1 MKINANFYE
10 RVVIRPNDYKWVN
23 SPTSGVT
30 RVMLDRMGGEVARA
44 TSIVRFK
51 PNSIFPEHYHSGGE
65 EFIVLEGVFS
75 DEHKDYPVG
84 SYVRNPIGTKHSP
97 KIGKEG
103 AIIFVKL
110 RQFDRGDVVQK
121 NINTKKASWYQ
132 GAVPGLQVMPLH
144 TFETENVALVKWAPN
159 TKFNSHKHFG
169 GEEIFVLEGSFHDE
183 HGTYKKGTW
192 IRSPHLSCHQPFS
205 LDDGA
210 TIFVKTGHLNCYT

>member
-1 MKINANFYE
+1 MKINANFNE

-23 SPTSGVT
+23 SPASGVT

-51 PNSIFPEHYHSGGE
+51 PNSAFPEHHHSGGE

-103 AIIFVKL
+103 AVIFVKL
-110 RQFDRGDVVQK
+110 RQFDHEDLDQK
-121 NINTKKASWYQ
+121 NINTREASWHQ
-132 GAVPGLQVMPLH
+132 GAVSGLQVMPLH
-144 TFETENVALVKWAPN
+144 AFKSENVALVKWAPN
-159 TKFNSHKHFG
+159 TKFNSHKHWG

-183 HGTYKKGTW
+183 RGTYPKGTW
-192 IRSPHLSCHQPFS
+192 IRSPHLSSHQPFS

-210 TIFVKTGHLNCYT
+210 TILVKTGHLDI